1 MPSTIDT
8 WPSKDGL
15 QVGFLN
21 INSARD
27 KKDDISNILRNSGN
41 NFHIFCFA
49 ESRSSYLMP
58 DSNITMPGYDIIFLD
73 SLAPKAT
80 GLLLFSDL

>member
-27 KKDDISNILRNSGN
+27 KKDDISNILCNSGN
-41 NFHIFCFA
+41 NFHILF
-49 ESRSSYLMP
+49 RRVK
-58 DSNITMPGYDIIFLD
+58 IILPY
-73 SLAPKAT
+73 A
-80 GLLLFSDL
+80 GLQYYYAWL